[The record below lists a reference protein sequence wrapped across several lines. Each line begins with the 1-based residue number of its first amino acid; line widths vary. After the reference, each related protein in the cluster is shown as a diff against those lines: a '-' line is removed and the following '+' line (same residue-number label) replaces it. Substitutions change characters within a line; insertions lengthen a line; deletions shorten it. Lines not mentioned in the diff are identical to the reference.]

1 MRTDNMIELNPE
13 EMEAVSG
20 GFWEE
25 IGDFGWRLWDKV
37 KAERTSADSA
47 AFPGDPVSPQ

>member
-1 MRTDNMIELNPE
+1 MRTDNMIELNLE

-37 KAERTSADSA
+37 KDVVYRLKN
-47 AFPGDPVSPQ
+47 FG